1 MRENETH
8 GKSRIELV
16 TKAIFLLPAFGII
29 CSTALCSPSEKFLTF
44 YGMSDASA
52 AVAVD
57 AETFIVADDEDNLL
71 RVYKIS
77 NNSIPIFSYDLTQ
90 FLGLAAEHPEAD
102 IEGATMVGNRI
113 YWITSHGRSREGE
126 IRPNRYRFF
135 ATVVKTQ
142 DKLITIGTDG
152 IPCKT
157 LIHSL
162 VKTDTICRAELEQ
175 ATLFDMA
182 NLTKQQCNSLAPQ
195 KNGLNV
201 EALCASPDGKTIFI
215 GFRSPLFYDKSTS
228 PAKAIVIPLNNP
240 AEVIQERD
248 NKPVFGA
255 PMLWDLQGCGIRSM
269 EYSHYHKAY
278 FVVAGPAGG
287 KSRFALYRWSGEKD
301 SPPVLVRQ
309 IGSEKDLFN
318 PEALLAFRD
327 SPKLLLLSDD
337 GNLTIAVSNN
347 SECMPGKLLK
357 DGKCLNK
364 NLKNPNKKCFRG
376 MWLEPS
382 TFEPTI

>member
-8 GKSRIELV
+8 GKSRMKLV
-16 TKAIFLLPAFGII
+16 IKAIFLLPAFSII

-77 NNSIPIFSYDLTQ
+77 NNSCPVFSYDLTQ

-126 IRPNRYRFF
+126 MRPNRYRFF
-135 ATVVKTQ
+135 AAAVKTQ
-142 DKLITIGTDG
+142 DKLIAIGADG

-162 VKTDTICRAELEQ
+162 VKTDTICRAELNS
-175 ATLFDMA
+175 ATLFDIA
-182 NLTKQQCNSLAPQ
+182 NPTKQQRKNLAPQ
-195 KNGLNV
+195 ENGLNI

-228 PAKAIVIPLNNP
+228 TAKAIIIPLNN
-240 AEVIQERD
+240 AVELVEGRD
-248 NKPVFGA
+248 NKPVFGR
-255 PMLWDLQGCGIRSM
+255 PILWDLQGCGIRSM

-278 FVVAGPAGG
+278 FIVAGPVDEKG
-287 KSRFALYRWSGEKD
+287 RFTLYRWSSEKD
-301 SPPVLVRQ
+301 SPPALIRQ
-309 IGSEKDLFN
+309 IGSEKDLFK
-318 PEALLAFRD
+318 PEALLTFKD
-327 SPKLLLLSDD
+327 LPKLLLLSDD
-337 GNLTIAVSNN
+337 GNLKIDVSGS
-347 SECMPGKLLK
+347 SECMPGKSFK

-364 NLKNPNKKCFRG
+364 HLKNKGKKFFRG
-376 MWLEPS
+376 MWLEP
-382 TFEPTI
+382 

>member
-77 NNSIPIFSYDLTQ
+77 NNSCPVFSYDLTQ

-162 VKTDTICRAELEQ
+162 VKTDTICRAELNR
-175 ATLFDMA
+175 ATLFDIA

-201 EALCASPDGKTIFI
+201 EALCASPDGKTIYI
-215 GFRSPLFYDKSTS
+215 GFRSPLFYDKLTST
-228 PAKAIVIPLNNP
+228 AKAIVIPLNNA
-240 AEVIQERD
+240 AEVVEGKGNG
-248 NKPVFGA
+248 NKPAFGA

-278 FVVAGPAGG
+278 FIIASPTGE
-287 KSRFALYRWSGEKD
+287 KNRFAIYRWSGKTY
-301 SPPVLVRQ
+301 SPPEIVRQ
-309 IGSEKDLFN
+309 IDSEEDLFN
-318 PEALLAFRD
+318 PEALLTFKD

-337 GNLTIAVSNN
+337 GNLKIDVSSS
-347 SECMPGKLLK
+347 SECMPSKSFK

-364 NLKNPNKKCFRG
+364 HLKNKGKKSFRG
-376 MWLEPS
+376 MWLEP
-382 TFEPTI
+382 